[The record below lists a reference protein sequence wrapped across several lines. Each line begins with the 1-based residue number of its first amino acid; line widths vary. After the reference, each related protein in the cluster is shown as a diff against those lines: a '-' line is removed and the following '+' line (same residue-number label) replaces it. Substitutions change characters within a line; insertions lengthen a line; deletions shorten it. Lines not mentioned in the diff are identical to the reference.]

1 MSKLDTY
8 RLITDGITKD
18 DIEFSEAI
26 KQLDAEVKGT
36 FYTPR
41 VSTLNRFNQHAVG
54 VIPDTEQPINIVGL
68 VDFRNHSITLNEL
81 AGEKTYNLDDFDP
94 RYLRVLNQNVQGS
107 SRNPDTLPVSRF
119 ALDLLDKEIDAPDDE
134 KLPLNELKAPETG
147 VTGTRRQLQQAFAN
161 EMVLLNQLDEFVKK
175 NHLES
180 VVGEHKDELI
190 HLTDKKSF
198 DYRFNDAV
206 YELAE
211 ETKEILSITH

>member
-1 MSKLDTY
+1 MSRLDTY

-26 KQLDAEVKGT
+26 KQLDAEIKGE
-36 FYTPR
+36 FYTPKL
-41 VSTLNRFNQHAVG
+41 STMNRFNQRAVG
-54 VIPDTEQPINIVGL
+54 VIPDTQQPINVVGL

-119 ALDLLDKEIDAPDDE
+119 ALDLLDKEIDAPDDT
-134 KLPLNELKAPETG
+134 KLPLNELEAPSTG

-161 EMVLLNQLDEFVKK
+161 EMVLLNQLDEFVQK
-175 NHLES
+175 NNLES
-180 VVGEHKDELI
+180 VAGEHKDKLL
-190 HLTDKKSF
+190 HLVDAKAF
-198 DYRFNDAV
+198 DQSFNDACH
-206 YELAE
+206 ELAE
-211 ETKEILSITH
+211 ESKEILSLR

>member
-41 VSTLNRFNQHAVG
+41 VSTLNRFNQRAVG
-54 VIPDTEQPINIVGL
+54 VIPDNKQPINIAGL

-94 RYLRVLNQNVQGS
+94 RYLRILNQNVQGS

-161 EMVLLNQLDEFVKK
+161 EMVLLNQLDEFVQK

-180 VVGEHKDELI
+180 VAGEHKDKLLHMI
-190 HLTDKKSF
+190 DKKAF
-198 DYRFNDAV
+198 DQSFNDAV
-206 YELAE
+206 YDLAE
-211 ETKEILSITH
+211 ETKEVLSITH